1 MSPDAV
7 TKIQEWQK
15 TGKPDLTWQDTPIG
29 EDFGLLSV
37 IKNGRSGLSR
47 VELGFPWSTEEFT
60 CLAMTWV
67 HPFGEDVKLPP
78 AVAKAMASIAELG
91 PINFKKERQ
100 DTLDHRDKRKVEL
113 TQQEEEL
120 RKKLDH

>member
-29 EDFGLLSV
+29 KDFGLLSV

-47 VELGFPWSTEEFT
+47 VELGFPGSTEGFT
-60 CLAMTWV
+60 SLAMTCV
-67 HPFGEDVKLPP
+67 HPFDKDVKLPP
-78 AVAKAMASIAELG
+78 AVAKAMASIAKLG
-91 PINFKKERQ
+91 PINLRKGRH
-100 DTLDHRDKRKVEL
+100 DTLDQWGKR
-113 TQQEEEL
+113 
-120 RKKLDH
+120 